1 MGRKYIIEL
10 EDKPFTNDET
20 KEFLWRVK
28 GFRSLVFDNEGIKRL
43 ASADDMFDQ
52 WTVTI
57 NEAKAYDNGLN
68 SAWETAREITRHSI
82 SVLENNTANE
92 AKALLAR
99 KAKEDLEIGD
109 EVIFDGIKAVVLDI
123 YDDLVDALTENMC
136 IESRAIHKVKKTGR
150 KIKSVQSVIDE
161 MMAF

>member
-1 MGRKYIIEL
+1 
-10 EDKPFTNDET
+10 
-20 KEFLWRVK
+20 
-28 GFRSLVFDNEGIKRL
+28 
-43 ASADDMFDQ
+43 MFDQ

-82 SVLENNTANE
+82 SVLENNTADE
-92 AKALLAR
+92 AKALLAQ

-161 MMAF
+161 MRAF